1 MIRFT
6 EGSNN
11 FGSQVSCSV
20 AKPGILDSMLLKGLT
35 LYSVIRPGTF
45 VQIDVNQRRI
55 HAGTYGVIEDRPVYF
70 VELRRGFT
78 CEV

>member
-1 MIRFT
+1 
-6 EGSNN
+6 
-11 FGSQVSCSV
+11 
-20 AKPGILDSMLLKGLT
+20 MLLKDLT